1 MTMTVTFIF
10 VLAGL
15 LALSFLMR
23 LAKVR
28 GLANRRGEDTA
39 GQIRPV
45 DVEAFRNLID
55 PAEAQFLRSNLPP
68 PEFRRVERQ
77 RLRAAV
83 EYISCAAYNAKV
95 LMRMGE
101 TARNS
106 PEPAVAEAGEKLVNT
121 AIRLRVYAFQVTA
134 KLYLRMV
141 FPGAQFAPVGLAEN
155 YERMTGLVL
164 LLGRMENARRNVSS
178 AL

>member
-1 MTMTVTFIF
+1 MTVTFIL
-10 VLAGL
+10 VLAGV
-15 LALSFLMR
+15 LALLFLVW

-28 GLANRRGEDTA
+28 SVAHRRGADTA
-39 GQIRPV
+39 GEIRPV

-55 PAEAQFLRSNLPP
+55 PAETKFLRSNLPL
-68 PEFRRVERQ
+68 PEFRKVERQ

-83 EYISCAAYNAKV
+83 DYIAGAAYNAKV

-101 TARNS
+101 AARES

-134 KLYLRMV
+134 KLYLRMLL
-141 FPGAQFAPVGLAEN
+141 PGAQLAPVGLAEN
-155 YERMTGLVL
+155 YERMTALVL

>member
-1 MTMTVTFIF
+1 MTVTFIL

-15 LALSFLMR
+15 LALSFLIR
-23 LAKVR
+23 LAKLRTV
-28 GLANRRGEDTA
+28 AQRRGADTA
-39 GQIRPV
+39 GEVRPV

-55 PAEAQFLRSNLPP
+55 PAETAFLRSNLPP
-68 PEFRRVERQ
+68 PEFRKVERQ

-83 EYISCAAYNAKV
+83 EYISCAAHNARV

-101 TARNS
+101 AARHS

-141 FPGAQFAPVGLAEN
+141 LPGAQLAPVGLAEH

-164 LLGRMENARRNVSS
+164 LLGRMENARRNASS

>member
-1 MTMTVTFIF
+1 M
-10 VLAGL
+10 AH
-15 LALSFLMR
+15 
-23 LAKVR
+23 
-28 GLANRRGEDTA
+28 RRGADTA
-39 GQIRPV
+39 GEIRPV

-68 PEFRRVERQ
+68 PEFRKVQRQ

-83 EYISCAAYNAKV
+83 EYISCAAHNAKV

-101 TARNS
+101 AARRS

-121 AIRLRVYAFQVTA
+121 AIRLRVYAFQATV

-141 FPGAQFAPVGLAEN
+141 FPGAHLAPVGLAEN

-164 LLGRMENARRNVSS
+164 LLGRMESARRNVSS

>member
-1 MTMTVTFIF
+1 MTVTFIL

-15 LALSFLMR
+15 LALLFLMR
-23 LAKVR
+23 LAKGR
-28 GLANRRGEDTA
+28 SLAHRREPDAAGE
-39 GQIRPV
+39 IRPV

-68 PEFRRVERQ
+68 PEFRKVQRE

-83 EYISCAAYNAKV
+83 EYISCAAHNAKV

-101 TARNS
+101 AARRS
-106 PEPAVAEAGEKLVNT
+106 AEPAVAEAGEKLVNT
-121 AIRLRVYAFQVTA
+121 AIRLRVYAFQATG

-141 FPGAQFAPVGLAEN
+141 FPGAQLAPVGLAEN

-164 LLGRMENARRNVSS
+164 LLGRMETARRNVSS
-178 AL
+178 AF

>member
-1 MTMTVTFIF
+1 MTVTFIL
-10 VLAGL
+10 VLVGL
-15 LALSFLMR
+15 LALFSLIR

-28 GLANRRGEDTA
+28 SLSHRRGAETA
-39 GQIRPV
+39 GEIRPV
-45 DVEAFRNLID
+45 DIEAFRNLID
-55 PAEAQFLRSNLPP
+55 PAETKFLRSNLPP
-68 PEFRRVERQ
+68 PEFRKVERQ

-83 EYISCAAYNAKV
+83 EYISGAAHNAKV

-101 TARNS
+101 AARQS

-121 AIRLRVYAFQVTA
+121 AIRLRVFAFQVTA

-141 FPGAQFAPVGLAEN
+141 LPGAQLAPVGLAEN

>member
-1 MTMTVTFIF
+1 MTVTFILI
-10 VLAGL
+10 LAGL
-15 LALSFLMR
+15 LALWFLTR
-23 LAKVR
+23 LAKLR
-28 GLANRRGEDTA
+28 SLANRRGVDTA
-39 GQIRPV
+39 GKIRPV

-55 PAEAQFLRSNLPP
+55 PAETEFLRSNLPP
-68 PEFRRVERQ
+68 PEFRKVERQ

-83 EYISCAAYNAKV
+83 EYISCAAQNAKV
-95 LMRMGE
+95 LMRTGE
-101 TARNS
+101 AARHS
-106 PEPAVAEAGEKLVNT
+106 PELAVAEAGEKLVNT

-141 FPGAQFAPVGLAEN
+141 FPGAQLAPVGLAEN